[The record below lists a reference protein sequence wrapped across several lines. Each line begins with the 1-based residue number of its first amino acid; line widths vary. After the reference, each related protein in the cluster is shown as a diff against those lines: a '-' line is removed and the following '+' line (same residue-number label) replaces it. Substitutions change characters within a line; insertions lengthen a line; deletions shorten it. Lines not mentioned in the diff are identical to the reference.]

1 MDTRRIRALRL
12 LERLKR
18 HEIESDPQEMGR
30 LRAAA
35 NQIDRQRAQL
45 MEDVESS
52 AEAGSQDPSSMQ
64 YFGTYLRAVRAEV
77 TRLDHDRAQLAPQ
90 LDAVETRVSNAFRHM
105 KTYEVV
111 RLATEARIKAEAQRR
126 DEAASAEQAVQAW
139 WRKRRPGAR

>member
-18 HEIESDPQEMGR
+18 HEIEADAQEMGR
-30 LRAAA
+30 LRATA

-45 MEDVESS
+45 MDDVESS
-52 AEAGSQDPSSMQ
+52 AGAQDPGAMQ
-64 YFGTYLRAVRAEV
+64 YFGSYLRAVRAEV

-90 LDAVETRVSNAFRHM
+90 LEAVETRVSNAFRHM

-111 RLATEARIKAEAQRR
+111 RLATEARIKAESQRKE
-126 DEAASAEQAVQAW
+126 EAASAEQAVQAW
-139 WRKRRPGAR
+139 WRKRQPRAR